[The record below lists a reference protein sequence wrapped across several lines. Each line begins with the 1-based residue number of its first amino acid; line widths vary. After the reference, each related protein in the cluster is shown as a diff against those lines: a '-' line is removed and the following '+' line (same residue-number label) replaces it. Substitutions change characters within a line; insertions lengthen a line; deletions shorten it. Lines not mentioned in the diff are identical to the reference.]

1 VELPQGQPSIPIKF
15 NTVDGP
21 YFQTMGTRLLKGRE
35 FNSADN
41 ASIGR
46 VAILNRTMAE
56 RFWPGKEALGR
67 QFLVE
72 GKACQIVGVVE
83 DTKINSVHESPE
95 PYMYLPFAQAPREDG
110 TLIVEV
116 EDNTRATVISTLSE
130 IQRID
135 GNVPVSVR
143 TMDYLM
149 KQAFWAD
156 QMAAGFVATL
166 GLLGILLGAVG
177 LYGVIA
183 YIVNRRTREI
193 GIRIALGAERPDILR
208 LVLGQGL
215 KLAAIGTGIGLI
227 ASLIVARLMSSL
239 LYGVTPTAPV
249 AFAGSAALVILVA
262 LAACWVPAR
271 RAASID
277 PMQALRT
284 E

>member
-1 VELPQGQPSIPIKF
+1 
-15 NTVDGP
+15 
-21 YFQTMGTRLLKGRE
+21 
-35 FNSADN
+35 
-41 ASIGR
+41 
-46 VAILNRTMAE
+46 
-56 RFWPGKEALGR
+56 
-67 QFLVE
+67 
-72 GKACQIVGVVE
+72 
-83 DTKINSVHESPE
+83 
-95 PYMYLPFAQAPREDG
+95 
-110 TLIVEV
+110 
-116 EDNTRATVISTLSE
+116 
-130 IQRID
+130 
-135 GNVPVSVR
+135 
-143 TMDYLM
+143 
-149 KQAFWAD
+149 
-156 QMAAGFVATL
+156 
-166 GLLGILLGAVG
+166 

-227 ASLIVARLMSSL
+227 ASLILARLMSSL